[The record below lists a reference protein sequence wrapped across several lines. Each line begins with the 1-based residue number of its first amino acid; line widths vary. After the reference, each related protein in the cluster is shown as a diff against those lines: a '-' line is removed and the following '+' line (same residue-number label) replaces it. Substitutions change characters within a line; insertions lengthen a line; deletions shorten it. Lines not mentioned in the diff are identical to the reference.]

1 MEFYEILSE
10 IMEEKNMSIA
20 DVAKKCNLTDST
32 VRSLYFKFRFRHR
45 LQAGYIISYPVV
57 PPCCRAFTRSF
68 PVYIMPVIS
77 AYR

>member
-32 VRSLYFKFRFRHR
+32 VRS
-45 LQAGYIISYPVV
+45 IIDRKQKKIKSM
-57 PPCCRAFTRSF
+57 R
-68 PVYIMPVIS
+68 
-77 AYR
+77 